1 MYARCAT
8 GWAASAVHTASAM
21 RRLSISMALLR
32 VGASAE
38 TKTTLSSSRSKRC
51 SVAAASGLS
60 RSSSLRVSARTG
72 TLSAARRAQIA
83 PPTKP
88 PAPTITTRRGALRT
102 GLECSST
109 AIFLGTTRR
118 YPKREA
124 VEAGRSRGAPIEY
137 PIGIK
142 DRAARHDP
150 RKIGRLELA
159 EGRPRRH
166 DGKRIDALGRGKRAL
181 GALRP
186 RMAGSGGRN
195 HRVVDL
201 EPARPERRDQ
211 RERGRVLRRMG
222 IFLISEAEDADERV
236 HFAGEHLVMQH
247 PRRPVAA
254 MAAVGNEGLD
264 DARLG
269 AGLLRQS
276 RDGREIALEI
286 AAGDAQPGREI
297 GALPD
302 AGVELE
308 RRYDFAP
315 VGANA
320 LGKFRQRIGDRYR
333 GDQTAIDRDLG
344 ELRAFVSH
352 RQDRT
357 AERTEHRREGLG
369 QRLGRIGA
377 ADDIPLRSGRALD
390 RAAEHQRLDLVE
402 QPLGRQWQTAG
413 EPWWNLTQHDEQRA
427 RGERRH
433 YPCDRC
439 RNAGEIALAMIIGRH
454 VGRNVDEVTGGEVFN
469 LAGK

>member
-1 MYARCAT
+1 MYVSCAA
-8 GWAASAVHTASAM
+8 GWAASAAHTASAM

-38 TKTTLSSSRSKRC
+38 TNTTPSSARSKRC

-60 RSSSLRVSARTG
+60 KSSSLPVSGRTG

-83 PPTKP
+83 LPTKP
-88 PAPTITTRRGALRT
+88 PAPITPTRLGARRT

-109 AIFLGTTRR
+109 AIFLGMMRR
-118 YPKREA
+118 YPEGEV

-142 DRAARHDP
+142 NRAARHDP
-150 RKIGRLELA
+150 REIGRLERA
-159 EGRPRRH
+159 ESRPRRH
-166 DGKRIDALGRGKRAL
+166 DSKRIDALGRGERAR

-201 EPARPERRDQ
+201 EPARRERRDQ

-222 IFLISEAEDADERV
+222 VFLISEAEDADERV
-236 HFAGEHLVMQH
+236 RFARKHLVMQH

-254 MAAVGNEGLD
+254 MAAVDNEGLD
-264 DARLG
+264 DACLG
-269 AGLLRQS
+269 AGLLRQP

-286 AAGDAQPGREI
+286 AAGDAQAGREI

-308 RRYDFAP
+308 RRYDLAP
-315 VGANA
+315 VGTHA

-344 ELRAFVSH
+344 ELGAFVSH

-357 AERTEHRREGLG
+357 AEGAEQCGEGLG
-369 QRLGRIGA
+369 QRLLWISA
-377 ADDIPLRSGRALD
+377 ADDKSLGSGRALD
-390 RAAEHQRLDLVE
+390 GAAEYQRLDLVE
-402 QPLGRQWQTAG
+402 QPLGRHWQAAG
-413 EPWWNLTQHDEQRA
+413 EPRRNLTQRGEQRA
-427 RGERRH
+427 RRERRGD
-433 YPCDRC
+433 PR
-439 RNAGEIALAMIIGRH
+439 
-454 VGRNVDEVTGGEVFN
+454 
-469 LAGK
+469 